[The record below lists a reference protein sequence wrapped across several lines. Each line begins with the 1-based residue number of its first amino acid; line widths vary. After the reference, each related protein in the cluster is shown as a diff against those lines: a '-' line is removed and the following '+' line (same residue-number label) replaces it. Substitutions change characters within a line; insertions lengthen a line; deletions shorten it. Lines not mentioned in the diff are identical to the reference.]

1 MLKTYD
7 VTCPD
12 SPFCGEEFEVEL
24 DPETEENCVD
34 CPFCGAE
41 FDWEHDQATDTITL
55 VPNGEDD
62 EIDETP
68 LADDDEG
75 EEELA

>member
-1 MLKTYD
+1 MTKTYD

-24 DPETEENCVD
+24 DPATEEDCIE

-41 FDWEHDQATDTITL
+41 FGWDHDTVTDTITL
-55 VPNGEDD
+55 VPNEDD